1 MLTHTKELDMELTA
15 TQVETIVNA
24 AMTTAQEA
32 AKRALAQYGDRDAC
46 GFAWVNVYDYQ
57 GNKIRANSKL
67 GRALIAAGVRKDYTG
82 AYCLWNPSKL
92 GVQSIGI
99 LEAGAYAAAEVF
111 KAAGFTAYAGSRM
124 D

>member
-1 MLTHTKELDMELTA
+1 MELTQA
-15 TQVETIVNA
+15 QVEAIVQD

-32 AKRALAQYGDRDAC
+32 AKRALAQYGDRDCC
-46 GFAWVNVYDYQ
+46 GFAWVNIWEHN
-57 GNKIRANSKL
+57 GKKIRANSKL

-92 GVQSIGI
+92 GVQSVGI

-111 KAAGFTAYAGSRM
+111 KLAGFKAYAGSRL

>member
-1 MLTHTKELDMELTA
+1 MELTA
-15 TQVETIVNA
+15 TQVETIVNDA
-24 AMTTAQEA
+24 IMTANEA
-32 AKRALAQYGDRDAC
+32 AKRALAEHGDRDAC
-46 GFAWVNVYDYQ
+46 GFAWVNIWAHNDK
-57 GNKIRANSKL
+57 KIRANSKL
-67 GRALIAAGVRKDYTG
+67 GKALIAAGVRKDWQG

>member
-1 MLTHTKELDMELTA
+1 MELTA
-15 TQVETIVNA
+15 QQVEQIVND
-24 AMTTAQEA
+24 AMITANEA
-32 AKRALAQYGDRDAC
+32 AQRALAQYGDRDAC
-46 GFAWVNVYDYQ
+46 GFAWVNIWDYK
-57 GNKIRANSKL
+57 GTKIRSNSKL
-67 GRALIAAGVRKDYTG
+67 GKALAAAGVRKDYQG

-92 GVQSIGI
+92 GVQSMGI

>member
-1 MLTHTKELDMELTA
+1 MEITA
-15 TQVETIVNA
+15 QQVEKIVND
-24 AMTTAQEA
+24 AMVTAHEA
-32 AKRALAQYGDRDAC
+32 ALRALAQHGDRDAC
-46 GFAWVNVYDYQ
+46 GFAWVNIWDYQ
-57 GNKIRANSKL
+57 GTKIRANSKL
-67 GRALIAAGVRKDYTG
+67 GRALAAAGVRKDYQG

-92 GVQSIGI
+92 GVQSMGI

>member
-1 MLTHTKELDMELTA
+1 MEITA
-15 TQVETIVNA
+15 QQVAQIVND
-24 AMTTAQEA
+24 AMITAHEA
-32 AKRALAQYGDRDAC
+32 AKRELAQHGDRDAC
-46 GFAWVNVYDYQ
+46 GFAWVNIWDYK
-57 GNKIRANSKL
+57 GTKISSNSKL
-67 GRALIAAGVRKDYTG
+67 GKALAAAGVRKDYQG

-92 GVQSIGI
+92 GVQSMGI